1 VKKMAEDNIQHGIDD
16 NPHNDAEKGA
26 ALGGLGGAA
35 VGAMAG
41 AAVGP
46 VGAIV
51 GAVVGGLAGAGAS
64 GAAVA
69 AVDQVDNDNTVS
81 GVGGG
86 EANHIDSPSTAEVA
100 DISERFGTGTV
111 QSTIGSAD
119 IVGHASQNSGYSDT
133 GAAGNNAVYPSP
145 STGHTGVSDAD
156 VSDMNIDSAN
166 VESRDV
172 VPNVSHAQQTTS
184 IGNDLPGTG
193 IGASAAGLAG
203 IGSDVHS
210 DRTRSADETLR
221 VPVIEEEIHVD
232 KHTRQAG
239 EVSVNKHVVQEQVN
253 VPVQVTHEEV
263 TINRVPVDRAV
274 QPGDRIVDEGDVIR
288 VPVTEEVVTVDKEVR
303 VVEEIE
309 IRKHAVTEQEVVSD
323 TVRREVVDVDDT
335 THRTSGH
342 STDIR

>member
-1 VKKMAEDNIQHGIDD
+1 MAEDNIQHGIDD

-26 ALGGLGGAA
+26 ALGGIGGAA

-81 GVGGG
+81 GVGSGD
-86 EANHIDSPSTAEVA
+86 ANHIDSPTTAEVA
-100 DISERFGTGTV
+100 DINQRFGSGTV

-119 IVGHASQNSGYSDT
+119 IVGHASDNAHYSDT
-133 GAAGNNAVYPSP
+133 GAAGVNAVYPSP

-166 VESRDV
+166 VENRDV
-172 VPNVSHAQQTTS
+172 VPNVSHNQQTS
-184 IGNDLPGTG
+184 GIGNDLPGTG
-193 IGASAAGLAG
+193 VGASTAGLAG
-203 IGSDVHS
+203 TVADVNTN
-210 DRTRSADETLR
+210 RTRSADETLR
-221 VPVIEEEIHVD
+221 VPVIEEELHVD
-232 KHTRQAG
+232 KHAQQAG
-239 EVSVNKHVVQEQVN
+239 EVAVSKHVVQEQVN

-274 QPGDRIVDEGDVIR
+274 GASDQIVDAGDVIR
-288 VPVTEEVVTVDKEVR
+288 VPLTQEVVTVDKEAR

-309 IRKHAVTEQEVVSD
+309 IRKHAVTEQENVSD

-335 THRTSGH
+335 THRTSAHG
-342 STDIR
+342 TDIR

>member
-1 VKKMAEDNIQHGIDD
+1 MAEDNIQHGIDD

-69 AVDQVDNDNTVS
+69 AVDEADNDNTVTGLGS
-81 GVGGG
+81 G
-86 EANHIDSPSTAEVA
+86 ATTDIDSPSTAEVA
-100 DISERFGTGTV
+100 EVNRRFGADNTV
-111 QSTIGSAD
+111 QSTIGSGD
-119 IVGHASQNSGYSDT
+119 IVGNATHHVNANSDT
-133 GAAGNNAVYPSP
+133 GAASANAVFPSP
-145 STGHTGVSDAD
+145 STGHAGISDAD

-166 VESRDV
+166 MENGGV
-172 VPNVSHAQQTTS
+172 VPNVRHDHQTSGSATNLHAATVNT
-184 IGNDLPGTG
+184 
-193 IGASAAGLAG
+193 A
-203 IGSDVHS
+203 H
-210 DRTRSADETLR
+210 TRSDDETLR
-221 VPVIEEEIHVD
+221 VPVIEEDIHVA
-232 KHTRQAG
+232 KHTQQAG
-239 EVSVNKHVVQEQVN
+239 EVAVHKHVVEEQVN

-263 TINRVPVDRAV
+263 TINRVPVDRPVGAT
-274 QPGDRIVDEGDVIR
+274 DIVDDGDVIR
-288 VPVTEEVVTVDKEVR
+288 VPVTQEVVTVDKEAR

-309 IRKHAVTEQEVVSD
+309 IRKHSVTEQQNVSD

-335 THRTSGH
+335 TRHTPGSSG
-342 STDIR
+342 TAR

>member
-1 VKKMAEDNIQHGIDD
+1 MAEDNIQHGIDD

-26 ALGGLGGAA
+26 ALGGIGGAA
-35 VGAMAG
+35 VGAVAG
-41 AAVGP
+41 SAIGP

-81 GVGGG
+81 GVGSG

-100 DISERFGTGTV
+100 DVNQRFGSEPTV

-119 IVGHASQNSGYSDT
+119 IVGHATHNSGYSDT
-133 GAAGNNAVYPSP
+133 GAAGVNAVYPSP
-145 STGHTGVSDAD
+145 STGHTGISDAD

-166 VESRDV
+166 VENRDV
-172 VPNVSHAQQTTS
+172 VPNVTHNQQTTG

-193 IGASAAGLAG
+193 TGASIAGLAG
-203 IGSDVHS
+203 IGADV
-210 DRTRSADETLR
+210 DTTRTRSADETLR
-221 VPVIEEEIHVD
+221 VPVIEEELHVE
-232 KHTRQAG
+232 KHAEQAG
-239 EVSVNKHVVQEQVN
+239 EVAVAKHVVQEQVN

-263 TINRVPVDRAV
+263 TINRVPVDRPVGAS
-274 QPGDRIVDEGDVIR
+274 DHIVDTGDVIR
-288 VPVTEEVVTVDKEVR
+288 VPLTEEVVTVDKEAR

-309 IRKHAVTEQEVVSD
+309 IRKHAVTEQETVSD
-323 TVRREVVDVDDT
+323 TVRREVVDVDDA

-342 STDIR
+342 GTDIR

>member
-1 VKKMAEDNIQHGIDD
+1 MAEDNIQHGIDD

-69 AVDQVDNDNTVS
+69 AVDEADNDNTVT
-81 GVGGG
+81 GLGNG
-86 EANHIDSPSTAEVA
+86 ATTDINSPTTAEVA
-100 DISERFGTGTV
+100 DINRRFGSDNPV
-111 QSTIGSAD
+111 RSTIGSGD
-119 IVGHASQNSGYSDT
+119 IVGNTTHHVNANNDT
-133 GAAGNNAVYPSP
+133 GAASVNAVFPSP
-145 STGHTGVSDAD
+145 STGHAGVSDAD
-156 VSDMNIDSAN
+156 VSDINIDSPN
-166 VESRDV
+166 MESGGV
-172 VPNVSHAQQTTS
+172 VPNVRNDHLTSGSVTNVGTTNVATG
-184 IGNDLPGTG
+184 IGNDLPN
-193 IGASAAGLAG
+193 LN
-203 IGSDVHS
+203 H

-221 VPVIEEEIHVD
+221 VPVIEEDIHVA
-232 KHTRQAG
+232 KHTQQAG
-239 EVSVNKHVVQEQVN
+239 EVAVSKHVVQEQVN

-263 TINRVPVDRAV
+263 TINRVPVDRPVGATD
-274 QPGDRIVDEGDVIR
+274 QIVDDGDVIR
-288 VPVTEEVVTVDKEVR
+288 VPVTQEVVTVDKEAR

-309 IRKHAVTEQEVVSD
+309 IRKHAVTEQQNVSD

-335 THRTSGH
+335 TRHTPGSDGQLR
-342 STDIR
+342 

>member
-1 VKKMAEDNIQHGIDD
+1 MAEDNIQHGIDD

-26 ALGGLGGAA
+26 ALGGIGGAA
-35 VGAMAG
+35 VGAIAG

-81 GVGGG
+81 GVGSGD
-86 EANHIDSPSTAEVA
+86 ANYIDSPSTAEVA
-100 DISERFGTGTV
+100 DVNRRFGTHDTA
-111 QSTIGSAD
+111 QTTIGSAD
-119 IVGHASQNSGYSDT
+119 IVGHATHDTGYSDT

-166 VESRDV
+166 MENRDV
-172 VPNVSHAQQTTS
+172 VPNVSHDQQTTG

-203 IGSDVHS
+203 IGADVNTN
-210 DRTRSADETLR
+210 RTRSADETLR

-232 KHTRQAG
+232 KHAQQAG
-239 EVSVNKHVVQEQVN
+239 EVAVSKHVVQEQVN

-263 TINRVPVDRAV
+263 TINRVPVDRAA

-288 VPVTEEVVTVDKEVR
+288 VPLTEEVVTVDKEAR

-309 IRKHAVTEQEVVSD
+309 IRKHAVTEQQTVSD

-342 STDIR
+342 GTDIR